1 MKNWQF
7 IVLVIIIIA
16 QTLFFYFNLQEIKEG
31 NNKNYTEI
39 ILNAQ
44 DLNHIK
50 NTTDQ
55 TLEITAKTANWIY

>member
-1 MKNWQF
+1 
-7 IVLVIIIIA
+7 
-16 QTLFFYFNLQEIKEG
+16 
-31 NNKNYTEI
+31 
-39 ILNAQ
+39 LNAQ

>member
-1 MKNWQF
+1 MKNRQF
-7 IVLVIIIIA
+7 IILVIIIIA

>member
-1 MKNWQF
+1 MKNRQF

>member
-1 MKNWQF
+1 MKNRQF

-16 QTLFFYFNLQEIKEG
+16 QTLFFYFNLQEIKES